1 MEKKELLEHLEQL
14 KTSLETS
21 VAQKT
26 DESISAKLEEKME
39 AVNKA
44 IQDVKDAKPEVTAD
58 ELRAVKEDLAATI
71 RQCDMLDIRMKGVKQ
86 PSNEPK
92 SFDEVLK
99 AALEEKTDE
108 IAKFERK
115 ESKSLVIELKAVGD
129 ISTSNVTGGSR
140 YGQIMQAG
148 IIEPPK
154 RKVHIRSLM
163 PGGNIGP
170 GNTYTFMR
178 ENGAG
183 EGNPA
188 PVSEGTWKEQLDMD
202 LVESTVNIETIAGW
216 LRFTRKAMKNI
227 PGFIAW
233 LQSRLPEK
241 LLRVEDR
248 LILYGSGTTPNIK
261 GIATAGNYTTATSS
275 ATLLA
280 EQIIDSLAQLEDTL
294 ERDATGILV
303 RPKEYYKFF
312 KNKAAGSGEYD
323 LPENF
328 SFSNGML
335 TVSGVPVY
343 MSTALYKHDYIVGDF
358 RMGAQ
363 FLIQEGMRLEF
374 FEQDGTN
381 VRENKITA
389 RIEETVALPVYG
401 SDFFILGAVP
411 GES

>member
-21 VAQKT
+21 LTEKANT
-26 DESISAKLEEKME
+26 EISAKLTEKME

-44 IQDVKDAKPEVTAD
+44 IEEVKNAKPEVTAE
-58 ELRAVKEDLAATI
+58 ELSAVKADLAATI
-71 RQCDMLDIRMKGVKQ
+71 KALDMVQIRMKGVKQ
-86 PSNEPK
+86 PSNEVK
-92 SFDEVLK
+92 SFDEALK
-99 AALEEKTDE
+99 EAMEEKTDE
-108 IAKFERK
+108 IRKFERK
-115 ESKSLVIELKAVGD
+115 EISELAIELKTVGV
-129 ISTSNVTGGSR
+129 ISTGNVTGTR
-140 YGQIMQAG
+140 YGSLYQPG

-154 RKVHIRSLM
+154 RKVHIRSLL

-178 ENGAG
+178 ESGAG

-188 PVSEGTWKEQLDMD
+188 PVSESNWKEDLDMD
-202 LVESTVNIETIAGW
+202 LVESSVNIETIAGIV
-216 LRFTRKAMKNI
+216 RFTRKAMNNI

-248 LILYGSGTTPNIK
+248 QLLYGSGTTPNIK
-261 GIATAGNYTTATSS
+261 GIATAGNYTAATSS
-275 ATLLA
+275 ATNLA
-280 EQIIDSLAQLEDTL
+280 EQIIDSLAQLEDTY

-303 RPKEYYKFF
+303 RPKEYYNFF
-312 KNKAAGSGEYD
+312 KKQASGSGEYD
-323 LPENF
+323 LPKNF
-328 SFSNGML
+328 TFSNGML
-335 TVSGVPVY
+335 TVSGVPVF
-343 MSTALYKHDYIVGDF
+343 MSTALYKHDYIVGDW
-358 RMGAQ
+358 RNGAQ

-374 FEQDGTN
+374 FAQDRDN
-381 VRENKITA
+381 VPRNLMTA

-401 SDFFILGAVP
+401 DDYFILGAVP